1 MIRVGVHGAGG
12 RMGRIVLAE
21 IEAADDLVLAFACD
35 VDRPEALDA
44 DVIVDFS
51 SPEGFAALLAKSRV
65 PVVSG
70 TTGIAPPSSPPV
82 ALVHAANFSIG
93 VAVLARLVREARAA
107 LPDWDLEVVELHHN
121 QKRDAPSGTALR
133 LVEGLGPQVNGRV
146 GPRAPG
152 EIGMHAVRG
161 GDIVGEHQ
169 VYLCGQGERIQLTHV
184 ATHRGLFA
192 AGALRAAR
200 WVVGRPPGLYSLDDV
215 LAG

>member
-12 RMGRIVLAE
+12 RMGRIVVAE
-21 IEAADDLVLAFACD
+21 IEAAADLALAFACD
-35 VDRPEALDA
+35 LERPESLDA

-51 SPEGFAALLAKSRV
+51 SPEGLAALLARSRV

-70 TTGIAPPSSPPV
+70 TTGLIPPANPSV

-93 VAVLARLVREARAA
+93 VAVLARLVRDARAA
-107 LPDWDLEVVELHHN
+107 LPDWDVEVVELHHN

-133 LVEGLGPQVNGRV
+133 LVAGLGPQVNGRI
-146 GPRAPG
+146 GARAPG

-169 VYLCGQGERIQLTHV
+169 VYLCGPGERIQLTHV

-200 WVVGRPPGLYSLDDV
+200 WVIGRPAGLYSLDDV

>member
-1 MIRVGVHGAGG
+1 MIRVGVHGANG
-12 RMGRIVLAE
+12 RMGRCVIAE
-21 IEAADDLVLAFACD
+21 IEAAADLELAFACD
-35 VDRPEALDA
+35 VERPERLDA
-44 DVIVDFS
+44 DVIIDFS
-51 SPEGFAALLAKSRV
+51 SPDGFSALLAASCV

-70 TTGIAPPSSPPV
+70 TTGLVPPQSPPV
-82 ALVHAANFSIG
+82 ALVHAANFSVG

-133 LVEGLGPQVNGRV
+133 LVEGLGPQVNGRN

-169 VYLCGQGERIQLTHV
+169 VYLCGPGERIQLSHV
-184 ATHRGLFA
+184 ATNRSLFA

-200 WVVGRPPGLYSLDDV
+200 WVVGRSPGLYTLDDV
-215 LAG
+215 LGG

>member
-12 RMGRIVLAE
+12 RMGRMVIAE
-21 IEAADDLVLAFACD
+21 IEASSDLTLAFASD
-35 VDRPEALDA
+35 VERPAALDA

-51 SPEGFAALLAKSRV
+51 SPEGFSALLAKSRV

-70 TTGIAPPSSPPV
+70 TTGFAPPSSPPV

-133 LVEGLGPQVNGRV
+133 LVEGLGPQVNGRS
-146 GPRAPG
+146 GARAPG

-169 VYLCGQGERIQLTHV
+169 VYLCGPGERIQLTHV

-200 WVVGRPPGLYSLDDV
+200 WVIGRPAGLYTLDDV